1 MIELAGINVWAMI
14 VAWLINIIVGAFWYS
29 PAGFAKQ
36 WTKYTGVDILKIP
49 QDKATKILVAVAFSG
64 LVQAIILA
72 VVVHSLGAA
81 TAIDGLVA
89 GLVLW
94 LGLTAA
100 TTVGVSLYSRFGWK
114 FWWLNSSYFLVVM
127 AVNSIVLAIWR

>member
-1 MIELAGINVWAMI
+1 MIELAGINVWA
-14 VAWLINIIVGAFWYS
+14 VVVVWLVNIIVGAFWYS

-72 VVVHSLGAA
+72 VVIHSLGVA
-81 TAIDGLVA
+81 TAIDGLIA

-127 AVNSIVLAIWR
+127 AVNSIILAIWR